1 MKKYLFLFVLFTSI
15 IVFGCTENNSDV
27 PKENSKKNS
36 SPIATKVINPND
48 TSVYISPKMAEIIN
62 MIDTS
67 KKAIPI
73 EKLIPSIN
81 NIKNTRSQNIINS
94 DYIDNGTTV
103 LRGYDDD
110 NLVYR
115 SVQTEITEAQR
126 DKFNMAE
133 EKEYVT
139 CYAVT
144 KSVRFNSATTL
155 ENIYLHGDTIGIN
168 PDDLN
173 TFGYKIENRYNNILY
188 RFTTYIWFISR
199 MLDEDGTIAYPE
211 IPERVN
217 IGIYHAIP
225 YNIFLQKMTW
235 RFYEF
240 N

>member
-15 IVFGCTENNSDV
+15 IVFGCTENNSDI

-67 KKAIPI
+67 KTSIPI
-73 EKLIPSIN
+73 EKLIPLIN

-103 LRGYDDD
+103 IRGYDDE

-115 SVQTEITEAQR
+115 SVKTEITETQR
-126 DKFNMAE
+126 DKFNMTQDIL
-133 EKEYVT
+133 YVT

-144 KSVRFNSATTL
+144 KDVLFNTATTL
-155 ENIYLHGDTIGIN
+155 RNNYIYGDTIGID

-173 TFGYKIENRYNNILY
+173 KFGYKIENRYNNILY
-188 RFTTYIWFISR
+188 RFTTYIWFISISP
-199 MLDEDGTIAYPE
+199 DGGGSLYPE
-211 IPERVN
+211 IPEMIVSANR
-217 IGIYHAIP
+217 YHCSS
-225 YNIFLQKMTW
+225 
-235 RFYEF
+235 
-240 N
+240 